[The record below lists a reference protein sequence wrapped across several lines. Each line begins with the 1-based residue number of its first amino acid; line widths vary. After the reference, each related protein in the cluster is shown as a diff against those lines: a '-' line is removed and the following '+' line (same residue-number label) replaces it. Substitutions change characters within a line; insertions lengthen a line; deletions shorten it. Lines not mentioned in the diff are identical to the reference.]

1 MVKLHP
7 LLPRKQVLEQ
17 TKQRHGGSPDWYHA
31 TDQTWSYLK
40 GSTPLV
46 GQRLRWG
53 LRWSPIPGQ
62 EVGAGLGKVVAGV
75 GVSAG
80 RWLRGNEASGRG
92 GWVGGGGAPG
102 GGGGGGGG
110 GGKGEVVSCMLSY
123 TDSFFTSVA

>member
-92 GWVGGGGAPG
+92 GWVGGR
-102 GGGGGGGG
+102 
-110 GGKGEVVSCMLSY
+110 ERWLVVCSLTLIASSRVLRRSIRIFPSSMQHG
-123 TDSFFTSVA
+123 T